1 MKTSTFLVP
10 LFLLIF
16 NFLLAQVKLGDR
28 PNDISPFAILD
39 MESTSKG
46 LLIPRMSTEQRKASF
61 SKDTPEGL
69 LIFNTD
75 QHQFQFYH
83 KSFND
88 SDGVL
93 QSSWQSLTNRV
104 FNSSETS
111 TYVLNDF
118 AFSGML
124 FYQIES
130 QKMYVYNKKINQ
142 WLYMISNYQD
152 IENLTFDA
160 CTYILTVGISNGTS
174 KSVDLSEVFYAPA
187 GPQGIQGEQGIPGP
201 KGEKGAKGDPGP
213 KGNQGLLGEQ
223 GIPGSKGDQ
232 GEPGLPG
239 IQGVSAVHSDQ
250 VLVLSDKDEN
260 QQVDLAISNGNTVTL
275 DFSINENRLPFI
287 SENAVIYNNTGTLMY
302 DYVFGSNQINN
313 QTGSADDA
321 RFLFDKSE

>member
-1 MKTSTFLVP
+1 
-10 LFLLIF
+10 
-16 NFLLAQVKLGDR
+16 
-28 PNDISPFAILD
+28 

-61 SKDTPEGL
+61 SKDTPEDL

-130 QKMYVYNKKINQ
+130 QKMYVYNKKIDQ
-142 WLYMISNYQD
+142 WLYMKSNYQD

-187 GPQGIQGEQGIPGP
+187 GPQGIQDEQGIPGT
-201 KGEKGAKGDPGP
+201 KGER
-213 KGNQGLLGEQ
+213 
-223 GIPGSKGDQ
+223 S
-232 GEPGLPG
+232 
-239 IQGVSAVHSDQ
+239 
-250 VLVLSDKDEN
+250 
-260 QQVDLAISNGNTVTL
+260 
-275 DFSINENRLPFI
+275 
-287 SENAVIYNNTGTLMY
+287 
-302 DYVFGSNQINN
+302 
-313 QTGSADDA
+313 
-321 RFLFDKSE
+321 